1 MAMANR
7 RDFVKLAGT
16 VSVAATMGLA
26 GCTGTDEGAAGGEY
40 PTAGE
45 TMEYIVPFSEGGGTD
60 TYARQIMGKTTEL
73 LDLNLQVNNVPG
85 GASLRGA
92 EQIVNAEPTGYEMGG
107 FNPPSTP
114 LSYLVFQP
122 DFDLTE
128 VKGVC
133 TYATTPY
140 VIIAN
145 SDLGVSG
152 FDDLVSRYQSG
163 EFTAIGGCQ
172 SQGGLNHVGALVM
185 RSQMGLEYENYVGY
199 DGCAPAGQAV
209 ASGEIPATIGSDLA
223 IEGVVESG
231 RAEVVAVLLSG
242 GSTVFPDAE
251 TLPDQGYDAI
261 DYIGGLNRG
270 MFMPP
275 GVPDESIA
283 TLSAA
288 IEEAIASD
296 ELQQWSEETGNG
308 LTYGPPEAA
317 DALVQDSIGQIPEQV
332 DIDRIR
338 ELSQG

>member
-1 MAMANR
+1 
-7 RDFVKLAGT
+7 
-16 VSVAATMGLA
+16 
-26 GCTGTDEGAAGGEY
+26 
-40 PTAGE
+40 
-45 TMEYIVPFSEGGGTD
+45 
-60 TYARQIMGKTTEL
+60 
-73 LDLNLQVNNVPG
+73 
-85 GASLRGA
+85 
-92 EQIVNAEPTGYEMGG
+92 
-107 FNPPSTP
+107 
-114 LSYLVFQP
+114 
-122 DFDLTE
+122 
-128 VKGVC
+128 
-133 TYATTPY
+133 
-140 VIIAN
+140 
-145 SDLGVSG
+145 
-152 FDDLVSRYQSG
+152 
-163 EFTAIGGCQ
+163 
-172 SQGGLNHVGALVM
+172 
-185 RSQMGLEYENYVGY
+185 MGLEYENYVGY

-275 GVPDESIA
+275 GVPDDRIA

-317 DALVQDSIGQIPEQV
+317 DALVQDSIAQIPEQV